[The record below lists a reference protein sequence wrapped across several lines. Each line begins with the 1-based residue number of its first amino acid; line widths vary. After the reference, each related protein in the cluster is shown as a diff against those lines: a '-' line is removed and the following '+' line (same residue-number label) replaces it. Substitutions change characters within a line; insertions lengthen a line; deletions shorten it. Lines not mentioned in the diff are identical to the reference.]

1 MQRRE
6 HFMADNKSTVE
17 QLGVDE
23 RGNWQYPAS
32 ATEGYVEIEIPSL
45 PGSLNPTE
53 SLHMREFGGHVVSK
67 IESSM
72 NTGYLRKQSPHQ
84 VLAHYAAVA
93 RGASLMDEPA
103 LKRLESLATEFESVP
118 EREEYFSQVVKPY
131 LLTLTPKRRQP

>member
-1 MQRRE
+1 
-6 HFMADNKSTVE
+6 MADNKSTVE

-23 RGNWQYPAS
+23 RGNWQYPTS

-53 SLHMREFGGHVVSK
+53 SLHMRDFGGHVASK

-84 VLAHYAAVA
+84 VFAHYAAVA

-103 LKRLESLATEFESVP
+103 LKRMESLASKFEKEPQQKEFFEMVI
-118 EREEYFSQVVKPY
+118 RPY
-131 LLTLTPKRRQP
+131 LNTLSPKRR